1 MASLENQAYA
11 LAVQEIVRGVGV
23 GCALMCPCCGL
34 SRRCP
39 MQANIFQP
47 LVEATN
53 TVWGRLWDLRRFEAL
68 LEEGSNWCG
77 S

>member
-1 MASLENQAYA
+1 
-11 LAVQEIVRGVGV
+11 
-23 GCALMCPCCGL
+23 
-34 SRRCP
+34 

-53 TVWGRLWDLRRFEAL
+53 TVWGRLWDLRRFGAL